1 MSKSMEDDLRAAFER
16 ATEGTG
22 SPETLISA
30 VRNVVR
36 DLKREGRS
44 PEHVIVTVKQVCGLP
59 LLTFAGDT
67 DSRADG
73 NGNRKLSDVV
83 FKAAIEEY
91 YETSLR

>member
-1 MSKSMEDDLRAAFER
+1 LRNQLPNLSYRVVDLVLKEDVAER
-16 ATEGTG
+16 GRRS
-22 SPETLISA
+22 SPE
-30 VRNVVR
+30 N
-36 DLKREGRS
+36 
-44 PEHVIVTVKQVCGLP
+44 VIVTVKQVCGLP

-73 NGNRKLSDVV
+73 NGSRKLSDVV